1 MGFGSALLDM
11 LFPPKCAFCGRVT
24 ELTENGV
31 CPECMKS
38 LPWSSPRDRKADFVR
53 SVTAPLYY
61 EGDVRESL
69 LRFKERFDAA
79 SRRCGKRQFL
89 TYYFIAAHPGCT
101 EGDMRE
107 LKRFAPGVKALPE
120 WFSNALWEF

>member
-1 MGFGSALLDM
+1 MGK
-11 LFPPKCAFCGRVT
+11 P
-24 ELTENGV
+24 GV
-31 CPECMKS
+31 
-38 LPWSSPRDRKADFVR
+38 
-53 SVTAPLYY
+53 
-61 EGDVRESL
+61 ESL

-107 LKRFAPGVKALPE
+107 LKRFALSRLNLRPE
-120 WFSNALWEF
+120 QVQIFTPTPLTAATAMYYTGLDPATGRPIFCARSFRDRQRQKDVLVV